1 MKRHPDRS
9 PDAPRL
15 QPSDR
20 RERLHLGAASAWDL
34 LTDAVAN
41 FKQNG
46 DVNQAAAI
54 AFYAIL
60 SVLPLIILTI
70 IVAGK
75 IFGTHPHI
83 QEDLVASIRN
93 VHPYFSGDLI
103 KQLGGIEQ
111 KQRIL
116 GWAGIIGLVWLS
128 AAIFSAL
135 EKAMNVIFRSHR
147 PRKYLAGK
155 ILAIAMIPM
164 GWIVGVTSIAITY
177 IGTLLAGRSIL
188 SAGAGSIGS
197 ALHGLLFSYVAP
209 YLLTVLFFT
218 VVYRIIPTARVS
230 LGNALA
236 GSAVFALLM
245 EAAKYFFT
253 WYISRYTRYNVI
265 FGSLETVVVLV
276 LWVFYVAIILLFCA
290 ELISS
295 YQRRDLLLVEKV
307 FLKTSSRR
315 LKTDDRL
322 FRKFGRVFPEGSY
335 VFREGDTSR
344 SLFYVMGGRIRLEKE
359 AGRIRKPLAEIGPG
373 AYFGEMAALIE
384 APRTAS
390 AVAAEDSRL
399 AVIGSDTLRDVLRES
414 SEVSLFML
422 REFSNRL
429 KQTTTSL
436 DELAHSRI
444 ILLILL
450 QCMKIRPDEASA
462 DLIPD
467 LVRFTGKGPEELAEV
482 FRELRDKGVLIMDGE
497 RICGCNREKAWA
509 FLDAQVLHQVAD
521 TKT

>member
-1 MKRHPDRS
+1 MERNADP
-9 PDAPRL
+9 PPNVPRRR
-15 QPSDR
+15 PSER
-20 RERLHLGAASAWDL
+20 RERLHLGAASAWDVL
-34 LTDAVAN
+34 ADAVAN

-75 IFGTHPHI
+75 IFGSHPQI
-83 QEDLVASIRN
+83 QEDLITAIRG

-111 KQRIL
+111 KQHIL

-128 AAIFSAL
+128 AAIFSAM
-135 EKAMNVIFRSHR
+135 EKAMNAIFRSQR

-155 ILAIAMIPM
+155 ILAIAMIPT
-164 GWIVGVTSIAITY
+164 GWLVGAASIAITY
-177 IGTLLAGRSIL
+177 IGTLLAGQSL
-188 SAGAGSIGS
+188 LGAGAGSVGS
-197 ALHGLLFSYVAP
+197 ALHGFLFRYVAP

-218 VVYRIIPTARVS
+218 VLYRIIPTARVS

-236 GSAVFALLM
+236 GSAIFALLM
-245 EAAKYFFT
+245 EAAKNFFT
-253 WYISRYTRYNVI
+253 WYISSHTRYNVI
-265 FGSLETVVVLV
+265 FGSLETLVILV

-307 FLKTSSRR
+307 FLKAASRR
-315 LKTDDRL
+315 LKTDERL

-344 SLFYVMGGRIRLEKE
+344 NLFYVMGGRIRLEKE
-359 AGRIRKPLAEIGPG
+359 AGRIRKTLADIGPG
-373 AYFGEMAALIE
+373 SYFGEMAALIE

-390 AVAAEDSRL
+390 AIAAEDSRL
-399 AVIGSDTLRDVLRES
+399 AVIGGDTLRDVLREN

-422 REFSNRL
+422 REFSRRL

-450 QCMKIRPDEASA
+450 HCMEIRPDDSSA
-462 DLIPD
+462 DLMPD

-482 FRELRDKGVLIMDGE
+482 FRELRETGVLIMDGE
-497 RICGCNREKAWA
+497 RICGCNREKARG
-509 FLDAQVLHQVAD
+509 FLGTQVLHQVAD